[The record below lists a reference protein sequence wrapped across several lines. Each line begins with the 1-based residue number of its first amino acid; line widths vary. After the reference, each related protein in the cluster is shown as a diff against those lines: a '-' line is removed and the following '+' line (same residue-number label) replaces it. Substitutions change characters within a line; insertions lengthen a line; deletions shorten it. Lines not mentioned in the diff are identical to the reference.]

1 MSASVLAPVSEES
14 QAIVAEAFDDA
25 DDADSGQQAV
35 LMWPLEELHDLA
47 DTDRDLSPL
56 RCSGAEGGDSSE
68 GLSLGGE
75 QTCSAGQNEPGSLAL
90 IRQGSQRRSWN
101 RSEDELIRTIVT
113 TNGHRWQQA
122 AGAIPGRSPAAI
134 RNRWTRLQ
142 QEAEPEKGVATLTQ
156 DDDDR
161 RLWSPALTLRQDSN
175 SSSCSSVSG
184 EDRTKWSADEDATIL
199 RCVDDFGKKWRVC
212 AQQLPGRTENAIR
225 NRYHRLLTRANFER
239 GGWHPEE
246 DAMILRSVVAHGNQ
260 WIKIASL
267 IPGRSDDAVR
277 NRYKRLQAAGSSDD
291 LHGSGGTACG
301 GAPLSSN
308 PQALRSMS
316 APLMLPPSSTVIA
329 TSGASPPTVR
339 SYSAPDCCSE
349 SLLLRPNRSSSGST
363 SGWAVEPTIGSG
375 AASSTAP
382 LHLLEE
388 LRALRPR

>member
-239 GGWHPEE
+239 GGWHPVL
-246 DAMILRSVVAHGNQ
+246 APPPLSPQPVLPPLTTQSPLLSPQPVLPPANARHLFRSVT
-260 WIKIASL
+260 
-267 IPGRSDDAVR
+267 P
-277 NRYKRLQAAGSSDD
+277 
-291 LHGSGGTACG
+291 
-301 GAPLSSN
+301 
-308 PQALRSMS
+308 
-316 APLMLPPSSTVIA
+316 
-329 TSGASPPTVR
+329 
-339 SYSAPDCCSE
+339 
-349 SLLLRPNRSSSGST
+349 SLLRLAGGGRDDSQKRRGPWQPVDQDR
-363 SGWAVEPTIGSG
+363 VP
-375 AASSTAP
+375 
-382 LHLLEE
+382 H
-388 LRALRPR
+388 PR